1 MLRLGNM
8 RTAII
13 CYAFYDGNFR
23 IQRYGEALAAR
34 GDTVDVIAL
43 NPGNLPAFETVKGIN
58 IYRVQGREMIKESR
72 AGYLMRVMFF
82 MLRAFFLITRKHLQ
96 KRYDL
101 IHVHSVPDF
110 LVFTCIIPK
119 LSGTKIILDIHD
131 ILPEFYSTRYGK
143 TRGSFFVKILIFLE
157 RVSNK
162 FSDYVIIAN
171 PIWHERLISRGLN
184 PDKLITIPNY
194 PNPEIFFPRSKKSS
208 NGKFVA
214 TYPGTLNW
222 HQGLDIA
229 VQAYARVIQEYPEA
243 EFHIY
248 GAGPEKDKLVQLVGE
263 LKVEKNV
270 LFRDFLPIDEIVT
283 VMANSD
289 LAIVPKR
296 SKSTFGTE
304 AASTKI
310 LEFMSVGVPIVVS
323 RTKIDSHYHTDSTV
337 KFYDSDDP
345 NQLADAILEMMRD
358 PSLRNRLSANAL
370 AYAQEQSWD
379 RKKIEYLAIV
389 DSLVSHK

>member
-1 MLRLGNM
+1 M
-8 RTAII
+8 RTAIL

-34 GDTVDVIAL
+34 GDTVDVFAL
-43 NPGNLPAFETVKGIN
+43 RPGGLPAFETVKGIN
-58 IYRVQGREMIKESR
+58 IYRIQGRELIKESR
-72 AGYLMRVMFF
+72 FGYLMRVMLF
-82 MLRAFFLITRKHLQ
+82 MLRAFFLITRKHFQ

-110 LVFTCIIPK
+110 LVFSCLIPK

-143 TRGSFFVKILIFLE
+143 SRGSFFVKVLIFLE

-184 PDKLITIPNY
+184 PDKLVTIPNY
-194 PNPEIFFPRSKKSS
+194 PNPEIFYPRSKKSS

-222 HQGLDIA
+222 HQGVDIA
-229 VQAYARVIQEYPEA
+229 VQAYARVIQEFPEA

-248 GAGPEKDKLVQLVGE
+248 GGGPEKDKLVQLVGE

-323 RTKIDSHYHTDSTV
+323 RTKIDSHYHTDATV

-345 NQLADAILEMMRD
+345 NQLADAIIEMMRD

-379 RKKIEYLAIV
+379 RRKIDYLEIV
-389 DSLVSHK
+389 DKLVSQK

>member
-1 MLRLGNM
+1 
-8 RTAII
+8 
-13 CYAFYDGNFR
+13 
-23 IQRYGEALAAR
+23 
-34 GDTVDVIAL
+34 
-43 NPGNLPAFETVKGIN
+43 
-58 IYRVQGREMIKESR
+58 
-72 AGYLMRVMFF
+72 
-82 MLRAFFLITRKHLQ
+82 
-96 KRYDL
+96 
-101 IHVHSVPDF
+101 
-110 LVFTCIIPK
+110 

-194 PNPEIFFPRSKKSS
+194 PNPEVFFLRSKKSS

-222 HQGLDIA
+222 HQGVDIA
-229 VQAYARVIQEYPEA
+229 VQAYARVVQEFPEA

-248 GAGPEKDKLVQLVGE
+248 GGGPEKDKLVQLVGE

-270 LFRDFLPIDEIVT
+270 LFRDFLPIEEIVT

-345 NQLADAILEMMRD
+345 NQLADAIMEMMRD